1 MECRASGRRAAI
13 ADNRRTSCEKDRSV
27 RWRGGATRSNQD
39 IFSSRHNNKAVP
51 RTRSGAQDASAKN
64 GLARWEF
71 PSVDCRRRL
80 LFREIQLDTTRA
92 TFQMHRYPD
101 RNHRCARRSS
111 RANASEE
118 YVSRVRRGLPAQE
131 RSKFYLASAYHYSGE
146 RGASKVSAPIEMTRC
161 I

>member
-1 MECRASGRRAAI
+1 MGCGVFSLLEASV
-13 ADNRRTSCEKDRSV
+13 NSLTTSCETSRSA
-27 RWRGGATRSNQD
+27 RLPDAGLRSNQD

-64 GLARWEF
+64 GLARREF

-111 RANASEE
+111 RANASEK
-118 YVSRVRRGLPAQE
+118 YVSRMRRCEHE
-131 RSKFYLASAYHYSGE
+131 RE
-146 RGASKVSAPIEMTRC
+146 RC
-161 I
+161 IVQYAP